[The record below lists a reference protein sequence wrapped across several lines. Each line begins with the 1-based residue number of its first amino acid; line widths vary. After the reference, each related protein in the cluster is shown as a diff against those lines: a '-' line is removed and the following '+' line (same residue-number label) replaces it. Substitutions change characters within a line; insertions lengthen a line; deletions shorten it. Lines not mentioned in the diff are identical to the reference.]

1 MADTFARVKHIYGT
15 EADWAA
21 NDIVLLA
28 GEIGFADVSGVILGK
43 IGDGTSLFSELEYT
57 LGTAAIPLAGTTPGY
72 NVTGPVTWENASI
85 GREFTIEIEEGNGID
100 NLVISASGGINA
112 STASIYVE
120 TNGLS
125 WQFSPDGKLF
135 APDILF
141 TETDGLALVNKDY
154 VDNTIAGGISS
165 TYVPLIGNLGGDPVT
180 GRIEFYNATLDLEYN
195 MGIIEGFGFDSFVI
209 TGAGTN
215 VVDAEIV
222 IQVNSYLYKFEKN
235 GRLFIPDITYGAGDA
250 TAAATKAFV
259 DQLRQDCIDAGL
271 VIPAPVT

>member
-1 MADTFARVKHIYGT
+1 MPDIFARTKHIFGT

-28 GEIGFADVSGVILGK
+28 GEIGFADVSGTVLGK

-57 LGTAAIPLAGTTPGY
+57 VGTAAIPLAGTTPGN
-72 NVTGPVTWENASI
+72 NVTGTVTWENAAI
-85 GREFTIEIEEGNGID
+85 GREFSIGIETGLGID
-100 NLVISASGGINA
+100 NLVINASGGINA
-112 STASIYVE
+112 ATASIYVA

-125 WQFSPDGKLF
+125 WEFSPEGKLF
-135 APDILF
+135 APDVLF
-141 TETDGLALVNKDY
+141 TETDDLALVNKAY
-154 VDNTIAGGISS
+154 VDTTVAGGVSA
-165 TYVPLIGNLGGDPVT
+165 TYVPLVGNLGGDPVT

-195 MGIIEGFGFDSFVI
+195 MGIIEGFGFDAFVI

-222 IQVNSYLYKFEKN
+222 VQVNSYLFKFEKN
-235 GRLFIPDITYGAGDA
+235 GRMYIPDITYGAGDD
-250 TAAATKAFV
+250 TAAATKKFV

-271 VIPAPVT
+271 AIPAVV